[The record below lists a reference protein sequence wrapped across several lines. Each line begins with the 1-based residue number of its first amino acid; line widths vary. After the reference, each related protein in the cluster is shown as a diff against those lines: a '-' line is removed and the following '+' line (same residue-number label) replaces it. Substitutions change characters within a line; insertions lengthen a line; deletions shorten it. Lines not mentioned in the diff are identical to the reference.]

1 VKRVRKVVV
10 TPEDETLDDQ
20 LAAEPEAGEE
30 AAEGEDEVVPE
41 AVASGHSP
49 ARRIDADVILD
60 TLVPS
65 SVDWRGTV
73 RRHPVTSV
81 LTVGLVGYLIGRT
94 KGAAII
100 AGATAGLS
108 SALMRQ
114 LSDVFEGDFFD
125 F

>member
-1 VKRVRKVVV
+1 VARTKRNVVDPLEEELV
-10 TPEDETLDDQ
+10 
-20 LAAEPEAGEE
+20 AGEE
-30 AAEGEDEVVPE
+30 LPE
-41 AVASGHSP
+41 ADEEAIPKPSAAAKP
-49 ARRIDADVILD
+49 AQRFDADAILD
-60 TLVPS
+60 TLVPP

-73 RRHPVTSV
+73 RRHPVVSV
-81 LTVGLVGYLIGRT
+81 AAVALVGYLVGRT

-100 AGATAGLS
+100 TGATAGLS